1 MALSGTQALAG
12 TPENPQSVGDIIGR
26 AVRVFRTNVPLIFKA
41 LIMPSI
47 FLMAG
52 SFAIQYTLSYGVVD
66 VAKTSNWVY
75 GIVLALVFF
84 VGWVVATIGSW
95 IVTLRQLALVRLFL
109 GFSPDWKTADQNLWN
124 KKWVLVGLYIFTA
137 MIFSCIFGL
146 WFIQLGFV
154 GVFVGLL
161 KDHPTAL
168 GLVSLIGFT
177 VWLLGVAL
185 TAGLSFMVVMV
196 GFSCMACE
204 DVPFFTIMG
213 RAFRL
218 TFSNF
223 WRSLGFGIVLT
234 CVMMALYSPLA
245 LPVVALSL
253 ADYFRAGVSTANAET
268 YQVPLYIL
276 AVDQVWEALTG
287 MLLRPIMFLSFGYYY
302 FDVRLRREGLD
313 IVRRLTK
320 MSHAET
326 VAPT

>member
-1 MALSGTQALAG
+1 MALTNAQTLAG
-12 TPENPQSVGDIIGR
+12 TPENPQSVGDIVGK
-26 AVRVFRTNVPLIFKA
+26 AARVFRNNIPLVFKA
-41 LIMPSI
+41 LITPSI
-47 FLMAG
+47 FLMVG
-52 SFAIQYTLSYGVVD
+52 SFAIQYTLSYGIAD

-75 GIVLALVFF
+75 GIVLAIVFF
-84 VGWVVATIGSW
+84 AGWVIATIGSW
-95 IVTLRQLALVRLFL
+95 IVSLRQLALVRFFL
-109 GFSPDWKTADQNLWN
+109 GFSPDWKSADQNLWN
-124 KKWVLVGLYIFTA
+124 KKWTLIGLYMF
-137 MIFSCIFGL
+137 MVVIFSCIFGL

-161 KDHPTAL
+161 KDNAVAL
-168 GLVSLIGFT
+168 GAVSIIGFL
-177 VWLLGVAL
+177 VWILGVAL

-204 DVPFFTIMG
+204 DVPLFTIMG

-223 WRSLGFGIVLT
+223 WRSLGFGILLT

-253 ADYFRAGVSTANAET
+253 ADFFRSGISTANAET

-287 MLLRPIMFLSFGYYY
+287 MLLRPIIFLSFGYYY

-313 IVRRLTK
+313 IARRLAK
-320 MSHAET
+320 MLQTET
-326 VAPT
+326 VAPS

>member
-1 MALSGTQALAG
+1 MALASTHTLAG

-26 AVRVFRTNVPLIFKA
+26 AVRVFRNNIPLIFKS
-41 LIMPSI
+41 LITPSI

-75 GIVLALVFF
+75 GIVLAVIFF
-84 VGWVVATIGSW
+84 VGWVTATIGSW
-95 IVTLRQLALVRLFL
+95 VVSLRQLALVRLFL
-109 GFSPDWKTADQNLWN
+109 GFSPDWKSADQNLWG
-124 KKWVLVGLYIFTA
+124 KKWTLVGLYMFTV

-168 GLVSLIGFT
+168 GLVSVIGFA
-177 VWLLGVAL
+177 VWLLGVCF
-185 TAGLSFMVVMV
+185 TGGLGFMVVMV

-223 WRSLGFGIVLT
+223 WRSLGFGFVLT
-234 CVMMALYSPLA
+234 CVMTSLYYPLA

-253 ADYFRAGVSTANAET
+253 ADYFRAGVSAANAET

-287 MLLRPIMFLSFGYYY
+287 ILLRPILFLSFGYYY

-313 IVRRLTK
+313 IARRLTR
-320 MSHAET
+320 MSQAET